1 MMIIKNT
8 HPYYLH
14 IFLQDTETLN
24 LNHRLAATNAE
35 VYCSIATTSTE
46 SNSWALARVKRG
58 LRMRTEWKSNPRM
71 KK

>member
-14 IFLQDTETLN
+14 ILLQGTETLN
-24 LNHRLAATNAE
+24 LNHRHAATNAV